1 MDDGIYFILD
11 DVYVILIKLS
21 WMSVF
26 LKVYDYWFNY
36 EFDIFGLV
44 NVGGFFKGFVYKVV
58 GSMLVE
64 F

>member
-11 DVYVILIKLS
+11 GVYVILIKLS
-21 WMSVF
+21 QMSVF

-36 EFDIFGLV
+36 EFDIFGLI
-44 NVGGFFKGFVYKVV
+44 NVGCFFKGFGFKVV

>member
-1 MDDGIYFILD
+1 
-11 DVYVILIKLS
+11 
-21 WMSVF
+21 MSVF

-36 EFDIFGLV
+36 EFDIFGLI
-44 NVGGFFKGFVYKVV
+44 NVGCFFKGFGFKVV